1 MPLKLN
7 KEITAMST
15 NNTELTILSTSIR
28 QDAEGRYSLSDCW
41 KASGKDK
48 KNQPS
53 KWFEAEKTQEFLRV
67 LGGDPENRATPVSL
81 VTTGPNEGRGY
92 WADRKAVIH
101 YATWISAD
109 FYLTVISAFDALIT
123 GQIPNAAPKAKQ
135 FDRITLLRKAIALHG
150 STLAYHKRQG
160 MDLTQARLKANAT
173 VLDQMGI
180 DLPKEL
186 GWQPQPLAVQER
198 TMNATQIG
206 AELGIK
212 NTQVNQLLADQ
223 GYHTGL
229 RDAKQRR
236 VWKPTNK
243 GMPFGRYED
252 KAKAHSAGTVQP
264 WVWYPSIVEELRP
277 FVPTPA

>member
-1 MPLKLN
+1 MP
-7 KEITAMST
+7 T
-15 NNTELTILSTSIR
+15 NNTELTILSTTIR
-28 QDAEGRYSLSDCW
+28 QDDEGRYCLNDCW
-41 KASGKDK
+41 KASGGDDAK
-48 KNQPS
+48 KPS
-53 KWFEAEKTQEFLRV
+53 KWHRLETAKDLIAEIGENSQRPDMAF
-67 LGGDPENRATPVSL
+67 GGKQPIISRQGGNNSGIWACKEL
-81 VTTGPNEGRGY
+81 V
-92 WADRKAVIH
+92 
-101 YATWISAD
+101 YAYAMWISPA
-109 FYLTVISAFDALIT
+109 FHLQVIRAFDALIT
-123 GQIPNAAPKAKQ
+123 GQIPNSVPKAKPL
-135 FDRITLLRKAIALHG
+135 DHVTRLRKAIALHG
-150 STLAYHKRQG
+150 SALAFNKRQG
-160 MDLTQARLKANAT
+160 MDLTQARLKAVAT
-173 VLDQMGI
+173 VKEQMGI

-212 NTQVNQLLADQ
+212 NTQVNQLLEDQ

>member
-1 MPLKLN
+1 MISQK
-7 KEITAMST
+7 KEI
-15 NNTELTILSTSIR
+15 
-28 QDAEGRYSLSDCW
+28 
-41 KASGKDK
+41 
-48 KNQPS
+48 
-53 KWFEAEKTQEFLRV
+53 
-67 LGGDPENRATPVSL
+67 
-81 VTTGPNEGRGY
+81 
-92 WADRKAVIH
+92 
-101 YATWISAD
+101 
-109 FYLTVISAFDALIT
+109 
-123 GQIPNAAPKAKQ
+123 
-135 FDRITLLRKAIALHG
+135 DRITMLRKAIALHG
-150 STLAYHKRQG
+150 SALAFNKRQG
-160 MDLTQARLKANAT
+160 MDLTQARLKAVST
-173 VLDQMGI
+173 VKEKMGI

-186 GWQPQPLAVQER
+186 GWQPQPLAVQEC

>member
-1 MPLKLN
+1 
-7 KEITAMST
+7 MST

-28 QDAEGRYSLSDCW
+28 QDAEGRYCLNDCH
-41 KASGKDK
+41 KASGGE
-48 KNQPS
+48 PS
-53 KWFEAEKTQEFLRV
+53 KRPGIWLDNAQTQALVTEITDA
-67 LGGDPENRATPVSL
+67 GIPASPVSVKRGGINQGTYVCKDL
-81 VTTGPNEGRGY
+81 V
-92 WADRKAVIH
+92 
-101 YATWISAD
+101 YAYAMWISPA
-109 FYLTVISAFDALIT
+109 FHLQVIRAFDALIT
-123 GQIPNAAPKAKQ
+123 GQIPNATPKAKQ
-135 FDRITLLRKAIALHG
+135 FDRITRLRKAIALHG
-150 STLAYHKRQG
+150 SALAFNKRQG
-160 MDLTQARLKANAT
+160 MDLTQARLKAVAT
-173 VLDQMGI
+173 VKEQMGI